1 MECASRGGEKFLPL
15 VCTSPLMTT
24 SRTRAT
30 DCLPMRMARSRIGT
44 HGEHRHSLEE
54 PPDALLGSL
63 FVSTL
68 PAYGFVLVAFC
79 VLMRTISHIQF
90 ISSIYYICFQYPE
103 PDPFDIIKTRI
114 QTAPWETPRTD
125 LKIVN
130 ITRALIRDNGW
141 RYMFRGLG
149 VTLVRA
155 FPVNATVFPVYEFT
169 LDHLVSSGIGGR
181 D

>member
-1 MECASRGGEKFLPL
+1 
-15 VCTSPLMTT
+15 MT
-24 SRTRAT
+24 
-30 DCLPMRMARSRIGT
+30 LF
-44 HGEHRHSLEE
+44 SLY
-54 PPDALLGSL
+54 L
-63 FVSTL
+63 VSTKKVTL
-68 PAYGFVLVAFC
+68 Y
-79 VLMRTISHIQF
+79 HHF
-90 ISSIYYICFQYPE
+90 ILFIYYTPSNLSTDA
-103 PDPFDIIKTRI
+103 DPFDIIKTRI
-114 QTAPWETPRTD
+114 QTAPWDTPRTD

-130 ITRALIRDNGW
+130 ITRALIRENGW

>member
-1 MECASRGGEKFLPL
+1 MSLVWFFFCFHKRGPCIINF
-15 VCTSPLMTT
+15 
-24 SRTRAT
+24 
-30 DCLPMRMARSRIGT
+30 I
-44 HGEHRHSLEE
+44 
-54 PPDALLGSL
+54 L
-63 FVSTL
+63 F
-68 PAYGFVLVAFC
+68 
-79 VLMRTISHIQF
+79 
-90 ISSIYYICFQYPE
+90 IYYTPRTLSTDS
-103 PDPFDIIKTRI
+103 DPFDIIKTRI

-130 ITRALIRDNGW
+130 ITRALIRENGW

-169 LDHLVSSGIGGR
+169 LNHLVSSGIGGR

>member
-1 MECASRGGEKFLPL
+1 MFRQKWVTFILL
-15 VCTSPLMTT
+15 VHCTSPNL
-24 SRTRAT
+24 SG
-30 DCLPMRMARSRIGT
+30 D
-44 HGEHRHSLEE
+44 
-54 PPDALLGSL
+54 
-63 FVSTL
+63 
-68 PAYGFVLVAFC
+68 
-79 VLMRTISHIQF
+79 
-90 ISSIYYICFQYPE
+90 

-114 QTAPWETPRTD
+114 QTAPWDTARTD

-130 ITRALIRDNGW
+130 ITRALIRENGW

-169 LDHLVSSGIGGR
+169 LNHLVSSGIGGR